1 MYHSKNKVLDA
12 AGTFLFLLM
21 YILFA
26 CPFVCLFPERY
37 IFPTSILLNCLNINA
52 KLDVSESLFF
62 TLSNNIKYQ
71 SVSFYKSL
79 TIYIWYVFYRIL
91 TKKKLK
97 STQYNK
103 H

>member
-1 MYHSKNKVLDA
+1 MFQSPY
-12 AGTFLFLLM
+12 
-21 YILFA
+21 Y
-26 CPFVCLFPERY
+26 
-37 IFPTSILLNCLNINA
+37 
-52 KLDVSESLFF
+52 F